1 MVGKKNETE
10 KKKNDRSG
18 KCGRSKKLTIMV
30 RVERQAR
37 REWKNWKDKVK
48 DLCVKTGKFQL

>member
-10 KKKNDRSG
+10 KKKVRFR
-18 KCGRSKKLTIMV
+18 KHGRSKKLTIMV

-37 REWKNWKDKVK
+37 REWENWKDKGPM
-48 DLCVKTGKFQL
+48 C